1 MSESTNGKSG
11 ASADRL
17 HLVFLASV
25 GWEFPLISRQR
36 MLVEAWQRRGQP
48 ATFVQVPSYRTAI
61 ERLLGRGSSGVVVR
75 PWPTYPSRFWS
86 RVGEGRLQRSIAGR
100 AKSLK
105 RDLDK
110 RVDWES
116 AIALVSSPVWAPWL
130 GELPFRHVVYDCVDD
145 LSVNVPRSELTTLF
159 DRWEDDLLQHTEQAV
174 VTATPL
180 GRDLEERCEG
190 LKATLIQNAVDA
202 EGFEARARA
211 TQAPAEI
218 AELARGDR
226 PVVGFVG
233 ALFRWVDWGLI
244 ASVANANPDYRF
256 VLVGPHD
263 GSPGMESVN
272 GLDNVHVFDK
282 QPYDLVP
289 SIIATFSVAWVPFRL
304 GRIASSANPLKIY
317 EYLSVGKS
325 VVTTPV
331 ADVELFGEHV
341 SVGETPDEISAHVR
355 ARVEQGIQGKE
366 ERIVFAKANSW
377 EQRAE
382 AYLDFVSSF
391 ER

>member
-1 MSESTNGKSG
+1 
-11 ASADRL
+11 
-17 HLVFLASV
+17 
-25 GWEFPLISRQR
+25 
-36 MLVEAWQRRGQP
+36 
-48 ATFVQVPSYRTAI
+48 
-61 ERLLGRGSSGVVVR
+61 
-75 PWPTYPSRFWS
+75 
-86 RVGEGRLQRSIAGR
+86 
-100 AKSLK
+100 
-105 RDLDK
+105 
-110 RVDWES
+110 
-116 AIALVSSPVWAPWL
+116 
-130 GELPFRHVVYDCVDD
+130 
-145 LSVNVPRSELTTLF
+145 
-159 DRWEDDLLQHTEQAV
+159 
-174 VTATPL
+174 
-180 GRDLEERCEG
+180 
-190 LKATLIQNAVDA
+190 
-202 EGFEARARA
+202 
-211 TQAPAEI
+211 
-218 AELARGDR
+218 
-226 PVVGFVG
+226 
-233 ALFRWVDWGLI
+233 
-244 ASVANANPDYRF
+244 
-256 VLVGPHD
+256 
-263 GSPGMESVN
+263 MESVN